1 MLRFAK
7 ILTTTLIQ
15 GIDFNTVKNDR
26 VQIQRSENTTL
37 EKDFN
42 MLKNEKVQ
50 IPWVGKT
57 PSQLDSNPY
66 QMIQVQIQM
75 IAKP

>member
-7 ILTTTLIQ
+7 IPTTTLIQ
-15 GIDFNTVKNDR
+15 GI
-26 VQIQRSENTTL
+26 
-37 EKDFN
+37 DFN

-75 IAKP
+75 IANHSKTLENLCLKRGGEVSPL